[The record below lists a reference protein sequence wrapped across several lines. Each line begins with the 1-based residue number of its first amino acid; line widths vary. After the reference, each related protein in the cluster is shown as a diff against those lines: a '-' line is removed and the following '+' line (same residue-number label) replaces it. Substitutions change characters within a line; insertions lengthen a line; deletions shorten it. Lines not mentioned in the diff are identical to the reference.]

1 MRFSRNTFASIHP
14 DLHSGLDAVLLG
26 VRVFYRSRF
35 SPNPLDLSLFSVSIC
50 FLVFV
55 FFLEE
60 ASAQLRYFSINDR
73 ISIVSSSLSRGIEF
87 LSSLKLFCLVF
98 LFFWRRGGRVLTILC
113 PRGEY
118 FEHAEKAGFD
128 KGYDWL
134 ILSFDVRVRPETTIK
149 IQGGIESLGA
159 SFDASSKSRPLDSF
173 QRAR

>member
-98 LFFWRRGGRVLTILC
+98 LFFLEEGG
-113 PRGEY
+113 E
-118 FEHAEKAGFD
+118 GF
-128 KGYDWL
+128 L
-134 ILSFDVRVRPETTIK
+134 LSFVLEENISSTLKRQVSIKDTI
-149 IQGGIESLGA
+149 G
-159 SFDASSKSRPLDSF
+159 
-173 QRAR
+173 

>member
-50 FLVFV
+50 FLVFC

-60 ASAQLRYFSINDR
+60 ASAQLRYFSTNDR

-98 LFFWRRGGRVLTILC
+98 LFFLEEGG
-113 PRGEY
+113 E
-118 FEHAEKAGFD
+118 GF
-128 KGYDWL
+128 L
-134 ILSFDVRVRPETTIK
+134 LSFVLEENISSTLKRQVSIKDTI
-149 IQGGIESLGA
+149 G
-159 SFDASSKSRPLDSF
+159 
-173 QRAR
+173 

>member
-1 MRFSRNTFASIHP
+1 MPRSIPISTRDWTLFYWAYGCFIDP
-14 DLHSGLDAVLLG
+14 DFLRIHSIFPFFPFPS
-26 VRVFYRSRF
+26 VFWF
-35 SPNPLDLSLFSVSIC
+35 
-50 FLVFV
+50 FV
-55 FFLEE
+55 FFFWP
-60 ASAQLRYFSINDR
+60 SAQLRYFSINDR

>member
-1 MRFSRNTFASIHP
+1 MPRSISISTRDWTLFYWAYGCFIDP
-14 DLHSGLDAVLLG
+14 DFLRIHSIFPFFPFPS
-26 VRVFYRSRF
+26 VFWF
-35 SPNPLDLSLFSVSIC
+35 
-50 FLVFV
+50 FV
-55 FFLEE
+55 FFFFFLTIST
-60 ASAQLRYFSINDR
+60 AS
-73 ISIVSSSLSRGIEF
+73 
-87 LSSLKLFCLVF
+87 
-98 LFFWRRGGRVLTILC
+98 LFFDQRSNLDRFFFLVSRNRVSFFSQTFLLSFSFFFGGGGERVLTILC

>member
-50 FLVFV
+50 FLVFC
-55 FFLEE
+55 FFFWP
-60 ASAQLRYFSINDR
+60 SAQLRYFSINDR

-98 LFFWRRGGRVLTILC
+98 LFFLEKGGKGSYYPLSSRRI
-113 PRGEY
+113 
-118 FEHAEKAGFD
+118 F
-128 KGYDWL
+128 
-134 ILSFDVRVRPETTIK
+134 
-149 IQGGIESLGA
+149 
-159 SFDASSKSRPLDSF
+159 
-173 QRAR
+173 RARWKVSIKDTIGWFYRSMCVYVRKRR

>member
-50 FLVFV
+50 FLVFCFFFGGGISTASLFFDQRSNLDRFFFLV
-55 FFLEE
+55 SRNRVSFFSQTFLLSFSFFLEE
-60 ASAQLRYFSINDR
+60 
-73 ISIVSSSLSRGIEF
+73 
-87 LSSLKLFCLVF
+87 
-98 LFFWRRGGRVLTILC
+98 GGRVLTILC

-159 SFDASSKSRPLDSF
+159 SFDASSKSRLLDSF

>member
-50 FLVFV
+50 FLVFCF
-55 FFLEE
+55 FFLAIST
-60 ASAQLRYFSINDR
+60 AS
-73 ISIVSSSLSRGIEF
+73 
-87 LSSLKLFCLVF
+87 
-98 LFFWRRGGRVLTILC
+98 LFFDQRSNLDRFFFLVSRNRVSFFSQTFLLSFSFFFGEGGEGFLLFFVLEENISSTL
-113 PRGEY
+113 
-118 FEHAEKAGFD
+118 KGFD